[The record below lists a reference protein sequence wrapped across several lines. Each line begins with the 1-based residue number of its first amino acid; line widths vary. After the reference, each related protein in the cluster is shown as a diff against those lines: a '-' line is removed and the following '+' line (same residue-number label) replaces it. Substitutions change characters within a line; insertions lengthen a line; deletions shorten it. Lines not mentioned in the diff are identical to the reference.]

1 MKQKG
6 IVTTQAGKIPTGCT
20 GCAGCFW
27 RLYPVNPVYPVKPVE
42 QLQGITR
49 FCAGLILVLAAVMLA
64 GCKSSQPTPAVVSSS
79 LGNTY
84 TSQAL
89 DTSYPGA
96 LNAASQLM
104 LGTLRL
110 EGAENAVTPE
120 QAKTLLL
127 LWQALSGRVL
137 QSDAERNAV
146 LAYIE
151 TQMTPAQLQA
161 IAAMRLTQNDLLA
174 RISEGGQEAGFG
186 AGRTGAGQRG
196 ALGTPPAGGGAMPP
210 EMVTRQA
217 QFGRGTPQARGTSR
231 ETTGGV
237 GAGSGQDAVLLNSL
251 IRLLTQRAEGA
262 APSQTTRT
270 PARTPAPRSLPT
282 PSPIP
287 TSLPSPTPTKP

>member
-6 IVTTQAGKIPTGCT
+6 ITG
-20 GCAGCFW
+20 
-27 RLYPVNPVYPVKPVE
+27 
-42 QLQGITR
+42 
-49 FCAGLILVLAAVMLA
+49 FCAGLILVLAAVMLV

-120 QAKTLLL
+120 QAKTLLV

-137 QSDAERNAV
+137 KSDAERNAV

-174 RISEGGQEAGFG
+174 RMSEGSQEPGFG
-186 AGRTGAGQRG
+186 PGRAGGGQPGGTGAPS
-196 ALGTPPAGGGAMPP
+196 APGGGAMPP
-210 EMVTRQA
+210 AMGTRQA
-217 QFGRGTPQARGTSR
+217 QFSRGTPQARGTSR
-231 ETTGGV
+231 GTTGGA
-237 GAGSGQDAVLLNSL
+237 GAGQDAVLLNSL
-251 IRLLTQRAEGA
+251 IGLLAQRAEGA

-270 PARTPAPRSLPT
+270 PARTPGSRSLPT

-287 TSLPSPTPTKP
+287 TSLPSLTPTKP

>member
-6 IVTTQAGKIPTGCT
+6 ITG
-20 GCAGCFW
+20 
-27 RLYPVNPVYPVKPVE
+27 
-42 QLQGITR
+42 
-49 FCAGLILVLAAVMLA
+49 FCAGLIPRTPCPSPGHPSGVSPPLCGGGPLGVTGVLVLAAVMLA

-96 LNAASQLM
+96 LNATSQLM

-151 TQMTPAQLQA
+151 TQMTPAQLKA
-161 IAAMRLTQNDLLA
+161 IAAMRITQNDLLA

-186 AGRTGAGQRG
+186 AGRAGAGQPGG
-196 ALGTPPAGGGAMPP
+196 AGAPPAAGGGAMPP
-210 EMVTRQA
+210 AMGTRQA

-231 ETTGGV
+231 GTTGGA

-251 IRLLTQRAEGA
+251 IRLLAQRAEGA

>member
-1 MKQKG
+1 MKQK
-6 IVTTQAGKIPTGCT
+6 T
-20 GCAGCFW
+20 
-27 RLYPVNPVYPVKPVE
+27 LS
-42 QLQGITR
+42 R
-49 FCAGLILVLAAVMLA
+49 FCCAGLIGVLAAVVLV
-64 GCKSSQPTPAVVSSS
+64 GCKSNQSTPAAASKS
-79 LGNTY
+79 LGDTY

-89 DTSYPGA
+89 TTSYIGA
-96 LNAASQLM
+96 LNASSQLM
-104 LGTLRL
+104 LGMLRL
-110 EGAENAVTPE
+110 EGTENAVTPE

-161 IAAMRLTQNDLLA
+161 IATMRLTQNDLLA

-186 AGRTGAGQRG
+186 PGR
-196 ALGTPPAGGGAMPP
+196 AGGGQPGGAGAPSAPGGGAIPPAMG
-210 EMVTRQA
+210 TRQA
-217 QFGRGTPQARGTSR
+217 QFSRATPQARGTSR
-231 ETTGGV
+231 GTTGGV
-237 GAGSGQDAVLLNSL
+237 GAGQDAVLLNSL

-270 PARTPAPRSLPT
+270 PARTPGPRSLPT

>member
-6 IVTTQAGKIPTGCT
+6 ITG
-20 GCAGCFW
+20 
-27 RLYPVNPVYPVKPVE
+27 
-42 QLQGITR
+42 

-84 TSQAL
+84 ASQAL
-89 DTSYPGA
+89 DASYPGA

-151 TQMTPAQLQA
+151 AQMTPAQLQA
-161 IAAMRLTQNDLLA
+161 IAAMRLTQNNLLA
-174 RISEGGQEAGFG
+174 RMSEGGQEAGFG
-186 AGRTGAGQRG
+186 VGRTGAGQPGG
-196 ALGTPPAGGGAMPP
+196 AGAPPAAGGGTMPP
-210 EMVTRQA
+210 AMSTRQA

-231 ETTGGV
+231 GTTGGV

-270 PARTPAPRSLPT
+270 PARTPAPRSLPSPT
-282 PSPIP
+282 PVP

>member
-6 IVTTQAGKIPTGCT
+6 ITG
-20 GCAGCFW
+20 
-27 RLYPVNPVYPVKPVE
+27 
-42 QLQGITR
+42 

-84 TSQAL
+84 ASQAL

-127 LWQALSGRVL
+127 LWQALSGRAL

-151 TQMTPAQLQA
+151 TQMTPAQLKA
-161 IAAMRLTQNDLLA
+161 IAAMRLTQDDLLA
-174 RISEGGQEAGFG
+174 QTRDDAQGRVGGGQPGG
-186 AGRTGAGQRG
+186 AGAPS
-196 ALGTPPAGGGAMPP
+196 APGGGAIPP
-210 EMVTRQA
+210 AMGTRQA
-217 QFGRGTPQARGTSR
+217 QFGRATPPAGSAARRTN
-231 ETTGGV
+231 GG
-237 GAGSGQDAVLLNSL
+237 ASTGSGQDAVLLNSL